1 MRRQSISSSA
11 DGVPVAV
18 DPRIP
23 GALSRTK
30 GDLKNVKVIDD
41 IRAKLLDAPAVAEDD
56 EDPMAAL
63 DELGQAVVKVSKRP

>member
-11 DGVPVAV
+11 DGAPVAV

-56 EDPMAAL
+56 EDPMAVL